1 MRRRGLVISAE
12 NAVRQQGK
20 TSSADRNAPCCVR
33 SPGSTMPTFRAEKTY
48 ISGGACIAVEKHA
61 ILPKRRVGGSDRR
74 NKRRIQEGPMGLFSN
89 NKKLCPICGSPTP
102 RLLPT
107 KVEDM
112 PLCKECAGKVDL
124 PDGVLERMSLDQ
136 FKKYITYYDENQ
148 ALRDAF
154 KETDRM
160 SFGFLSGELLADTE
174 HRLLRLKGY
183 DGALVFPASA
193 LVSFR
198 FLEDGKTLFEGR
210 ADGLHCHQSDVPERA
225 RAMQMRVDRF
235 QMQKEEYERMERME
249 RMRDRDRRPGEPDD
263 RRFDI
268 PEPRFEADAPVH
280 KFSVEVILSDPYW
293 KSFRN
298 EISAPS
304 FSSTNPSIIDYL
316 NEYDEKVE
324 ELHRM
329 ATALAHVMN
338 PGARELWD
346 GETAAA
352 PAAQAAQP
360 VQAAAPVVDTVAEL
374 QKYKMLVD
382 TGVITE
388 EEFAAKKKQL
398 LGI

>member
-1 MRRRGLVISAE
+1 
-12 NAVRQQGK
+12 
-20 TSSADRNAPCCVR
+20 
-33 SPGSTMPTFRAEKTY
+33 
-48 ISGGACIAVEKHA
+48 
-61 ILPKRRVGGSDRR
+61 
-74 NKRRIQEGPMGLFSN
+74 MGLFSN

-102 RLLPT
+102 RLLAT

-136 FKKYITYYDENQ
+136 FKKYIAYYDENQ

-198 FLEDGKTLFEGR
+198 FLE
-210 ADGLHCHQSDVPERA
+210 ERA

-304 FSSTNPSIIDYL
+304 FSSTNPSVIDYL

-360 VQAAAPVVDTVAEL
+360 VQAAAPAVDTVAEL

>member
-1 MRRRGLVISAE
+1 
-12 NAVRQQGK
+12 
-20 TSSADRNAPCCVR
+20 
-33 SPGSTMPTFRAEKTY
+33 MPTFRAEKTY

-74 NKRRIQEGPMGLFSN
+74 NERRIQEGPMGLFSN

-102 RLLPT
+102 RLLAT

-136 FKKYITYYDENQ
+136 FKKYIAYYDENQ

-198 FLEDGKTLFEGR
+198 FLEDGNTLFEGK
-210 ADGLHCHQSDVPERA
+210 ADGLHCHESDVPERA

-280 KFSVEVILSDPYW
+280 KFSVEVILNDPYW

-304 FSSTNPSIIDYL
+304 FSSTNPSVIDYL

>member
-12 NAVRQQGK
+12 DGVRQQGQTQFRRSKRAMLRQKSRQYDADISRRKNIHFRRSLYRCRK
-20 TSSADRNAPCCVR
+20 TCYTAETESGR
-33 SPGSTMPTFRAEKTY
+33 FRPPERTENT
-48 ISGGACIAVEKHA
+48 GGAY
-61 ILPKRRVGGSDRR
+61 G
-74 NKRRIQEGPMGLFSN
+74 
-89 NKKLCPICGSPTP
+89 KLCPICGSPTP
-102 RLLPT
+102 RLLAT

-136 FKKYITYYDENQ
+136 FKKYIAYYDENQ

-304 FSSTNPSIIDYL
+304 FSSTNPSVIDYL

>member
-1 MRRRGLVISAE
+1 
-12 NAVRQQGK
+12 
-20 TSSADRNAPCCVR
+20 
-33 SPGSTMPTFRAEKTY
+33 
-48 ISGGACIAVEKHA
+48 
-61 ILPKRRVGGSDRR
+61 
-74 NKRRIQEGPMGLFSN
+74 MGLFSN

-124 PDGVLERMSLDQ
+124 PNGVLERMSLDQ
-136 FKKYITYYDENQ
+136 FKKYIAYYDENQ

-198 FLEDGKTLFEGR
+198 FLEDGKTLFEGK

-280 KFSVEVILSDPYW
+280 KFSVEVILNDPYW

-316 NEYDEKVE
+316 NEYDEKVA

-346 GETAAA
+346 GENAA

-374 QKYKMLVD
+374 QKYKMLLD

>member
-1 MRRRGLVISAE
+1 
-12 NAVRQQGK
+12 
-20 TSSADRNAPCCVR
+20 
-33 SPGSTMPTFRAEKTY
+33 
-48 ISGGACIAVEKHA
+48 
-61 ILPKRRVGGSDRR
+61 
-74 NKRRIQEGPMGLFSN
+74 MGLFSN

-136 FKKYITYYDENQ
+136 FKKYIAYYDENQ

-198 FLEDGKTLFEGR
+198 FLEDGRTLFEGR

-304 FSSTNPSIIDYL
+304 FSSTNPSVIDYL

-360 VQAAAPVVDTVAEL
+360 VQAAAPAVDTVAEL

>member
-1 MRRRGLVISAE
+1 
-12 NAVRQQGK
+12 
-20 TSSADRNAPCCVR
+20 
-33 SPGSTMPTFRAEKTY
+33 
-48 ISGGACIAVEKHA
+48 
-61 ILPKRRVGGSDRR
+61 
-74 NKRRIQEGPMGLFSN
+74 
-89 NKKLCPICGSPTP
+89 
-102 RLLPT
+102 
-107 KVEDM
+107 
-112 PLCKECAGKVDL
+112 
-124 PDGVLERMSLDQ
+124 
-136 FKKYITYYDENQ
+136 
-148 ALRDAF
+148 
-154 KETDRM
+154 
-160 SFGFLSGELLADTE
+160 
-174 HRLLRLKGY
+174 
-183 DGALVFPASA
+183 
-193 LVSFR
+193 
-198 FLEDGKTLFEGR
+198 
-210 ADGLHCHQSDVPERA
+210 
-225 RAMQMRVDRF
+225 MQMRVDRF

-304 FSSTNPSIIDYL
+304 FSSTNPSVIDYL

-329 ATALAHVMN
+329 ATALAH
-338 PGARELWD
+338 
-346 GETAAA
+346 
-352 PAAQAAQP
+352 QAAQP
-360 VQAAAPVVDTVAEL
+360 VQAAAPAVDTVAEL

>member
-1 MRRRGLVISAE
+1 
-12 NAVRQQGK
+12 
-20 TSSADRNAPCCVR
+20 
-33 SPGSTMPTFRAEKTY
+33 
-48 ISGGACIAVEKHA
+48 
-61 ILPKRRVGGSDRR
+61 
-74 NKRRIQEGPMGLFSN
+74 MGLFSN

-102 RLLPT
+102 RLLAT

-124 PDGVLERMSLDQ
+124 PDGVLDRMSLDQ
-136 FKKYITYYDENQ
+136 FKKYIAYYDENQ
-148 ALRDAF
+148 TLRDAF

-198 FLEDGKTLFEGR
+198 FLEDGKTLFEGK

-235 QMQKEEYERMERME
+235 QRRKAALQNLNAPSWKNRHAISVVVFQARRVDRFQIQKEEHERMERME

-263 RRFDI
+263 RRFDM

-360 VQAAAPVVDTVAEL
+360 VQTAAPAVDTVAEL
-374 QKYKMLVD
+374 QKYKMLLD

>member
-1 MRRRGLVISAE
+1 
-12 NAVRQQGK
+12 
-20 TSSADRNAPCCVR
+20 
-33 SPGSTMPTFRAEKTY
+33 
-48 ISGGACIAVEKHA
+48 
-61 ILPKRRVGGSDRR
+61 
-74 NKRRIQEGPMGLFSN
+74 MGLFSS

-136 FKKYITYYDENQ
+136 FKKYIAYYDENQ

-198 FLEDGKTLFEGR
+198 FLEDGKTLFEGK
-210 ADGLHCHQSDVPERA
+210 ADGLHCHESDVPERA
-225 RAMQMRVDRF
+225 RAMQMRV
-235 QMQKEEYERMERME
+235 
-249 RMRDRDRRPGEPDD
+249 
-263 RRFDI
+263 DI

-280 KFSVEVILSDPYW
+280 KFSVEVILNDPYW

-316 NEYDEKVE
+316 NEYDEKVA

-352 PAAQAAQP
+352 PAAQTAQP
-360 VQAAAPVVDTVAEL
+360 VQAAAPAVDTVAEL
-374 QKYKMLVD
+374 QKYKMLLD

>member
-1 MRRRGLVISAE
+1 
-12 NAVRQQGK
+12 
-20 TSSADRNAPCCVR
+20 
-33 SPGSTMPTFRAEKTY
+33 
-48 ISGGACIAVEKHA
+48 
-61 ILPKRRVGGSDRR
+61 
-74 NKRRIQEGPMGLFSN
+74 MGLFSN

-304 FSSTNPSIIDYL
+304 FSSTNPSVIDYL

-329 ATALAHVMN
+329 ARRWPM
-338 PGARELWD
+338 
-346 GETAAA
+346 
-352 PAAQAAQP
+352 
-360 VQAAAPVVDTVAEL
+360 
-374 QKYKMLVD
+374 
-382 TGVITE
+382 
-388 EEFAAKKKQL
+388 
-398 LGI
+398 

>member
-1 MRRRGLVISAE
+1 
-12 NAVRQQGK
+12 
-20 TSSADRNAPCCVR
+20 
-33 SPGSTMPTFRAEKTY
+33 
-48 ISGGACIAVEKHA
+48 
-61 ILPKRRVGGSDRR
+61 
-74 NKRRIQEGPMGLFSN
+74 MGLFSN

-102 RLLPT
+102 RLLAT

-136 FKKYITYYDENQ
+136 FKKYIAYYDENQ

-280 KFSVEVILSDPYW
+280 KFSVEVILNDPYW

-298 EISAPS
+298 EILSL
-304 FSSTNPSIIDYL
+304 IHI
-316 NEYDEKVE
+316 
-324 ELHRM
+324 
-329 ATALAHVMN
+329 
-338 PGARELWD
+338 
-346 GETAAA
+346 
-352 PAAQAAQP
+352 
-360 VQAAAPVVDTVAEL
+360 
-374 QKYKMLVD
+374 
-382 TGVITE
+382 
-388 EEFAAKKKQL
+388 
-398 LGI
+398 